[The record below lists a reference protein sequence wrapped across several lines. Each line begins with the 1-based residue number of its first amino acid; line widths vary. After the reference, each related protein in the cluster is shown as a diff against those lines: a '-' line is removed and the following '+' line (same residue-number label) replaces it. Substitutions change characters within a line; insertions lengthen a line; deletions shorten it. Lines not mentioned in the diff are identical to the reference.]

1 VEREVNPRYWRLI
14 REFETRTGVPVLLN
28 TSFNVQE
35 PIVCTPEH
43 AVATFLKTDVD
54 LLVMEDLLVR
64 RP

>member
-1 VEREVNPRYWRLI
+1 VV
-14 REFETRTGVPVLLN
+14 LN